1 MKILGNILWL
11 VFGGLM
17 IALEYFVAGI
27 ALCVTLIG
35 IPFGIQAFK
44 LGVLSLWP
52 FGNKVVNMP
61 QEPGCLSVVMNIL
74 WILIG
79 GIWIALSHLLWG
91 DRAVHHDRGYPVRP
105 SALQVDGAFVHAF
118 WKEHRLVVSWIYFD
132 DYCSGLGPGKDCL
145 ARVFVRGGSVRV
157 FPGRRSGER

>member
-79 GIWIALSHLLWG
+79 GIWIALYHLLWG
-91 DRAVHHDRGYPVRP
+91 IVLCITIVGIPFGRQHFKLM
-105 SALQVDGAFVHAF
+105 ALSFTPF
-118 WKEHRLVVSWIYFD
+118 
-132 DYCSGLGPGKDCL
+132 GKSI
-145 ARVFVRGGSVRV
+145 V
-157 FPGRRSGER
+157 